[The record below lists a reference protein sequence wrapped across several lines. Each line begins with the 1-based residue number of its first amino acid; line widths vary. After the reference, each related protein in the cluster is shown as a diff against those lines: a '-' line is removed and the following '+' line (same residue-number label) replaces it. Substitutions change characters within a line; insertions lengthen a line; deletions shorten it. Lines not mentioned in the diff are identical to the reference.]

1 LRVGERRRAA
11 VCEMIFISAETSG
24 SGVFFEALVNTTAGE
39 PMNKSGMLIATALLS
54 VGFAAASIAADAAAP
69 STAPASGSTHK
80 SSTHHKKSSSHKKSS
95 GSTAAAPTTTK

>member
-1 LRVGERRRAA
+1 
-11 VCEMIFISAETSG
+11 MIFISDESSG

-54 VGFAAASIAADAAAP
+54 VGFAAASIAADAAP

-80 SSTHHKKSSSHKKSS
+80 SSSHHKKSSSHKKSS